1 MFKFVKMAGVG
12 LSLFILGACANT
24 KIANNESFALQAKER
39 AATATMTPEQAL
51 MSATQ
56 KINQA
61 QTQELNIYA
70 PLHLRSAREALNEAQ
85 EAKNSGQPNSL
96 ILEKS
101 FQAETLLEAAFAM
114 KGRVKALLKPSLEHK
129 KVLEQLNCPDTL
141 PKDFNGVERKLQYLV
156 KDIEGGF
163 VEDAE
168 RGQQDLLKYMTKVEI
183 NTLKKQHLT
192 AAEVQLEKADDID
205 ADEFAPYT
213 FEQAEQTLEQSEL
226 YIEQHFRNREG
237 VKKAGLEALY
247 AAQHAF
253 HLAQTAEKMVAMKP
267 DQAEQQVLA
276 FEALLKRI
284 NTPVGIAQLESYELS
299 KQAQLLADAIHKMQA
314 TKAYAITTTPPL
326 TIEPEKK
333 PDMAAKKPETPK
345 EQADKM
351 DKGAN

>member
-1 MFKFVKMAGVG
+1 MKTVGLG
-12 LSLFILGACANT
+12 LSLLLLAACANN

-85 EAKNSGQPNSL
+85 EAKNSGQPASL
-96 ILEKS
+96 VLEKS

-129 KVLEQLNCPDTL
+129 QVLEQLGCPNTL

-168 RGQQDLLKYMTKVEI
+168 KGQQDLLKYMTKVEI

-205 ADEFAPYT
+205 ADEFAPQT
-213 FEQAEQTLEQSEL
+213 FEVAEQTLEQSEL
-226 YIEQHFRNREG
+226 YIEKHFRNREG
-237 VKKAGLEALY
+237 VKKAGLDALY
-247 AAQHAF
+247 AAQHAYY
-253 HLAQTAEKMVAMKP
+253 LAQRAEKMVALKP
-267 DQAEQQVLA
+267 ADAEQQVIE
-276 FEALLKRI
+276 FEALLERI
-284 NTPVGIAQLESYELS
+284 NTSVGVAQLSARDLNQ
-299 KQAQLLADAIHKMQA
+299 QAQLLADAIHKMKT
-314 TKAYAITTTPPL
+314 TKAYAVTTTPPL
-326 TIEPEKK
+326 TIEQATPN
-333 PDMAAKKPETPK
+333 AAEPSAK
-345 EQADKM
+345 AKM
-351 DKGAN
+351 DK